1 MPNRLTNTNINDT
14 YKGLLHSYG
23 VPLPDVGQVDMYDG
37 VGTKSALKLGAGC
50 NGATVCGTLTCGDLI
65 LTGNVSLG
73 SNVVI
78 GGTYIHIKDCK
89 EVTLTST
96 ENPLQIGNTNSSNI
110 AFDCNEIQA
119 RNNNTAGTL
128 HLNAKGGMVKLG
140 NDAVSSLNVNGTITS
155 NNVITGVSFNSTSSL
170 RYKENVE
177 TLNASLDTV
186 KKLRGVRFNWKD
198 SGKGDIGFIAEEV
211 NQIIPEIVQ
220 KNDKDEPISI
230 DYSKI
235 TAVLVETVKEL
246 SRKIEILE
254 ERVK

>member
-78 GGTYIHIKDCK
+78 GSTYIHIKDCK
-89 EVTLTST
+89 DVTLTST
-96 ENPLQIGNTNSSNI
+96 ENPLQIGNTNDFNI

-119 RNNNTAGTL
+119 RNNNTASTL
-128 HLNAKGGMVKLG
+128 HLNAEGGLVKICQNVAGGL
-140 NDAVSSLNVNGTITS
+140 DVNGTITS
-155 NNVITGVSFNSTSSL
+155 NGVITGVSFNSTSSL
-170 RYKENVE
+170 RYKKDVE
-177 TLNASLDTV
+177 TLNNSLETI
-186 KKLRGVRFNWKD
+186 KQLRGVRFNWKD
-198 SGKGDIGFIAEEV
+198 SSNPDIGFIAEEV
-211 NQIIPEIVQ
+211 NTIIPEIVQ
-220 KNDKDEPISI
+220 KNDKNEPISI

-246 SRKIEILE
+246 SRKIEVLE
-254 ERVK
+254 EKVK